1 MARSRSPAGTGAGG
15 QAAVGMPPTVTQRAL
30 SVSRAM
36 LPAVEYVFDA
46 RLWVWDA
53 RKADSWTFVRLPE
66 DVSDEVRELAAG
78 PRRGFGAVRV
88 RARIGATVWRTSIF
102 PGSDAYVL
110 PVKRA
115 VRRAESIEAGDVATV
130 ALEVLEF

>member
-1 MARSRSPAGTGAGG
+1 
-15 QAAVGMPPTVTQRAL
+15 MPSTVTQRAL

-46 RLWVWDA
+46 QLWIWDA

-66 DVSDEVRELAAG
+66 DVSEEVRELAAG

-115 VRRAESIEAGDVATV
+115 VRKAESLEAGDVATV
-130 ALEVLEF
+130 AVEVLEF